1 MNNINSDDRSP
12 TDGSERTHNQT
23 TDHDVDID
31 IDIDID
37 IVLIAAVAAND
48 IIGRDGE
55 MPWHIPADLQQFK
68 RRTMGHPV
76 ILGRRTY
83 EAIIGALGEPF
94 PGRTSIVLSSQSRDV
109 PADVI
114 LVHSITSAIR
124 EASKNARE
132 RGVGTVYVAG
142 GGGVYE
148 QFLPLADRLRLT
160 ELHDEYEGDTKFP
173 SWDDTVWQETTREK
187 NETFDFVTYE
197 RTP

>member
-1 MNNINSDDRSP
+1 MSNTNSDDRSP
-12 TDGSERTHNQT
+12 TDGSKRTHNET
-23 TDHDVDID
+23 IDHDV
-31 IDIDID
+31 DID

-68 RRTMGHPV
+68 HRTMGHPV

-124 EASKNARE
+124 EASKSARE
-132 RGVGTVYVAG
+132 RSVGTVYVAG

-173 SWDDTVWQETTREK
+173 SWDDTAWQETTREK

-197 RTP
+197 RTL